1 MKHLKSL
8 YSWLRAQ
15 DSFFALL
22 LSLTFFLILAFGS
35 PYFFLPN
42 NLLSLQTVIAPRAII
57 AIGMMLLV
65 TMGMFDLSVGSVMG
79 VSGILCGFLLSRGV
93 PVSIS
98 VMAAI
103 GLGMLVGFI
112 NGALVAWGKIVP
124 LIATIGTMYIFR
136 GFAEMIMTSD
146 LAMSLRGFPQSFLDF
161 GGKTFLGMYS
171 MTWIMLILLIVVQY
185 LLKNT
190 YWGRGLYYIG
200 GNASSAKSLGFHVN
214 YATIFCFMTSGALS
228 ALAGILSIA
237 RFESASRY
245 LGQDIQMDILI
256 ACIIGG
262 GSLLGGKGD
271 MVGALAGTVFIS
283 LLQNAFNL
291 FEINTLLKSVVIG
304 GILVVV
310 VIMDGYVHLKKMR
323 ALGKI

>member
-1 MKHLKSL
+1 MKLLKQKFNV
-8 YSWLRAQ
+8 LRSQ
-15 DSFFALL
+15 DAFFAIL
-22 LSLTFFLILAFGS
+22 LSLIFFVILAVGS
-35 PYFFLPN
+35 PYFFMQN

-79 VSGILCGFLLSRGV
+79 VSGILCAYLLSIGT
-93 PVSIS
+93 PVLIS
-98 VMAAI
+98 VLAAI

-112 NGALVAWGKIVP
+112 NGALVAWGRIVP

-136 GFAEMIMTSD
+136 GFAEMIMTSN
-146 LAMSLRGFPQSFLDF
+146 LAMSLRGFPQSFLNF
-161 GGKTFLGMYS
+161 GGNTVLGMYS
-171 MTWIMLILLIVVQY
+171 MTWIMFFLLILVQY
-185 LLKNT
+185 LLKRT
-190 YWGRGLYYIG
+190 YLGRSLYYIG
-200 GNASSAKSLGFHVN
+200 GNLASARSLGFNVN
-214 YATIFCFMTSGALS
+214 ATTIAAFIASGGFS
-228 ALAGILSIA
+228 ALAGVLSIA
-237 RFESASRY
+237 RYESASRY

-304 GILVVV
+304 GILVLV
-310 VIMDGYVHLKKMR
+310 VIMDGYMHLKKMR
-323 ALGKI
+323 ALGKV